1 MIIPSTEE
9 MADILCRIRKM
20 NYPIKEALEDH
31 GRMGILLVD
40 PEENE
45 LEITMKRIRVTKEKF
60 QRRWIKKR
68 C

>member
-1 MIIPSTEE
+1 

-31 GRMGILLVD
+31 GRMGFLLVD

-45 LEITMKRIRVTKEKF
+45 LEIYHEENKND
-60 QRRWIKKR
+60 QREIPGNNGSRSIIKKI
-68 C
+68 